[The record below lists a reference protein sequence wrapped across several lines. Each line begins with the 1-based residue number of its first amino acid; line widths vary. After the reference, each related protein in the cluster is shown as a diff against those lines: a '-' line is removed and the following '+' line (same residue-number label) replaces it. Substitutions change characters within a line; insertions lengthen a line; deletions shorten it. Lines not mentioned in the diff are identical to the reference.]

1 MQKAITLRQKTREEL
16 VDLSK
21 DLSKQIFTLKNELKV
36 NQKLE
41 KPHMMN
47 RLKKDRARVLTVL
60 SESNK

>member
-1 MQKAITLRQKTREEL
+1 MQKAITLRQKTIEEL